1 MSSSSMWRRRSAN
14 GVAIIFAALSAITGY
29 AQTKPEGKAVDL
41 TYRSV
46 FATYQGFAEQTVS
59 PWQQTNDAVAR
70 AGGWRA
76 YAREAQ
82 QPEAQ
87 TKTEDK
93 PVTAEQDSR
102 SGGKP

>member
-14 GVAIIFAALSAITGY
+14 WVAISVAALSAIAGY
-29 AQTKPEGKAVDL
+29 AQTNPESKAVDL
-41 TYRSV
+41 SYRSA
-46 FATYQGFAEQTVS
+46 FSAYQGFAEQTVS

-87 TKTEDK
+87 TKAEGK
-93 PVTAEQDSR
+93 PAAAVQDSR